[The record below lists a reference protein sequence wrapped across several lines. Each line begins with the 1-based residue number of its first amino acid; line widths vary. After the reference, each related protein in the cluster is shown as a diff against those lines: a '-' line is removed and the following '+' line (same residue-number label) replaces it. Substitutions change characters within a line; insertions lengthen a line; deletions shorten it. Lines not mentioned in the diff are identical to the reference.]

1 MVLIIAVLV
10 LTIKQATLPKGQRE
24 GSYILRVLRLNISFE
39 DPLAVF
45 KYVFNDSAVGNWRN
59 NSGQ

>member
-39 DPLAVF
+39 DPLAF
-45 KYVFNDSAVGNWRN
+45 FLKWAVKFWEG
-59 NSGQ
+59 GLGEQK